1 MWRHNDVIG
10 RNEYLIFTLSESI
23 NSWVGLYSLQF
34 LFKSTN
40 NPCRYERKCEWVFF
54 WTQCILTMFCWG
66 TTPFIF
72 LAIFRTADKLEVLL
86 RVSQYQCQY
95 SLAHCINDIIVYL
108 STSWR
113 RFVKGILRAF
123 TCLYL
128 IAFYYSIYFVLHA
141 RFSNQN
147 QIKFVKSR
155 RTKLLFNTAI
165 TVTQHDTMKTEQK
178 VLIVR
183 RKN

>member
-1 MWRHNDVIG
+1 MISLGSRLIAYCKLTPTLARQMWRHNYVIG

-23 NSWVGLYSLQF
+23 NSWVYSQQF

-40 NPCRYERKCEWVFF
+40 NPYRYERKCEWVFF

-113 RFVKGILRAF
+113 RFLKGRLFYVLLRVCISLPF
-123 TCLYL
+123 TTLFTLY
-128 IAFYYSIYFVLHA
+128 FTHDF
-141 RFSNQN
+141 
-147 QIKFVKSR
+147 QIKIKSN
-155 RTKLLFNTAI
+155 LLKAEGPNCSLT
-165 TVTQHDTMKTEQK
+165 
-178 VLIVR
+178 LP
-183 RKN
+183 